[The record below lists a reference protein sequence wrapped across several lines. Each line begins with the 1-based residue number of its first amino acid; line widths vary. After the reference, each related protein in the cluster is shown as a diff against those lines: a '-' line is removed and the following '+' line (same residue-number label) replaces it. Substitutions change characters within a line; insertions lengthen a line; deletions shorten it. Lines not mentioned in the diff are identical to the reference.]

1 MQNETF
7 NATNLLKEQSEI
19 LKLKK
24 EEFHII
30 NFANQILVMVY
41 VTFFLIGGFSTFSIA
56 LLFSSITVIDFMAGL
71 ISIIICINLFKILVW
86 HLNFLSAVKKQ
97 ANLNLIS
104 LDNKENSC
112 IRANP
117 GYSEEELELLKKFKE
132 KGLVENGNVYI

>member
-56 LLFSSITVIDFMAGL
+56 LLFSSITYGW
-71 ISIIICINLFKILVW
+71 INFYY
-86 HLNFLSAVKKQ
+86 
-97 ANLNLIS
+97 NL
-104 LDNKENSC
+104 
-112 IRANP
+112 
-117 GYSEEELELLKKFKE
+117 Y
-132 KGLVENGNVYI
+132 

>member
-30 NFANQILVMVY
+30 NFANQMLVMVY
-41 VTFFLIGGFSTFSIA
+41 VTFFLIGGLSTFSIA
-56 LLFSSITVIDFMAGL
+56 LLFSPITVIDFMAGL

-104 LDNKENSC
+104 LDNKENFC
-112 IRANP
+112 IRAKSRLFRRRI
-117 GYSEEELELLKKFKE
+117 GTVKK
-132 KGLVENGNVYI
+132 I